1 MVRSKKLGFYHS
13 GQFSG
18 YFIPR
23 FPSVGFKFIA
33 TAQIINCNDPPLSTA
48 AMPPKRKNEG
58 STTPKPAKKAKTSGT
73 PTRTSPRNKTGSET
87 PPATTTGKK
96 PRKPAHP
103 GSKAVKA
110 PDEDANFEWEILDGD
125 ERSTLVVGK
134 DQSNRLTLTFHHRH
148 DRNEKDRVFTYER
161 REATDIDWNNKDHIR
176 DINKW
181 RNQIFV
187 QNMKFP
193 PKVTHTPWTPFETAY
208 LELFHEKLL
217 EAATGKTD
225 TFIAPHNELI
235 FEAFNDYFEGR
246 TDIRDK
252 SDEVIEEALG
262 TRPPGGLNSYLN
274 RAGTNIRGLR
284 DRMRALEPKLKK
296 SKKEDAWMP
305 DITDDEIEQY
315 IKGEWESA
323 VDTTAAVA
331 AATSNDDGEEED
343 EEQDEDEVQEEEDE
357 DQAEEEDNGNVSD
370 GSTLTTPPN
379 TDEELESMEIAE
391 RERQAKRLI
400 VKLKLK
406 PSTAS
411 KFPGSK
417 RPTTKPTTTK
427 PTVTKPT
434 TTKPTTTKPTTTKPT
449 TSNPASNTRSTSK
462 ATSGR
467 SSTRSSS
474 PLPREKSTKKTSPA
488 KKTMTD
494 PRKATEAPETTEV
507 PEAPEPKGKPR
518 WVKPAETPVIPDPL
532 EAFAADKAAGWKW
545 SPMPKSDEEAV
556 ALHRASKPAGSVDNT
571 WNHQAIKD
579 LDKRIKKN
587 ENYKD
592 YNHEMFNNDFNSTYK
607 LDTARFNGENWH
619 DESAREKGAAAV
631 TAMLNTANIPPLGY
645 MGDLKDLVTKKQL
658 PEDELVLAESRDAAI
673 KKKNKLIM
681 KKHTP
686 KKGQPRQ
693 RDVMSDSDSTG
704 DESVDDEDEDD
715 DDDDV

>member
-1 MVRSKKLGFYHS
+1 
-13 GQFSG
+13 
-18 YFIPR
+18 
-23 FPSVGFKFIA
+23 
-33 TAQIINCNDPPLSTA
+33 
-48 AMPPKRKNEG
+48 MPPKRKG
-58 STTPKPAKKAKTSGT
+58 DAVTPPKPAKKAKTGGT

-87 PPATTTGKK
+87 PPATSTGKK

-161 REATDIDWNNKDHIR
+161 REATDIDWNSKDHIR

-225 TFIAPHNELI
+225 TFVAPHNEVI
-235 FEAFNDYFEGR
+235 YKAFNDYFEDR

-252 SDEVIEEALG
+252 SGKPIEEGLG

-274 RAGTNIRGLR
+274 RAGTTLRGLR
-284 DRMRALEPKLKK
+284 DRMGALKPKLKK
-296 SKKEDAWMP
+296 SKKEDTWMP
-305 DITDDEIEQY
+305 DITDDEIAQY
-315 IKGEWESA
+315 IKGERESA
-323 VDTTAAVA
+323 VDPAPA
-331 AATSNDDGEEED
+331 AADDEVNEEED
-343 EEQDEDEVQEEEDE
+343 DDEDQAEDEAEGEDE
-357 DQAEEEDNGNVSD
+357 DQAEEEDDGNISD
-370 GSTLTTPPN
+370 GSTLTTPPD
-379 TDEELESMEIAE
+379 TDEELESMEIFE
-391 RERQAKRLI
+391 REQQAKRLI

-427 PTVTKPT
+427 ST

-449 TSNPASNTRSTSK
+449 TSNPAPNTRSTSK

-467 SSTRSSS
+467 SSTRSS
-474 PLPREKSTKKTSPA
+474 PPPPPEKSTKKTSPA

-494 PRKATEAPETTEV
+494 ARKTTETPETTEV

-518 WVKPAETPVIPDPL
+518 WVKPAETAVIPDPP
-532 EAFAADKAAGWKW
+532 EVFAADKAAGWKW
-545 SPMPKSDEEAV
+545 SAMPKSDEEA
-556 ALHRASKPAGSVDNT
+556 LELQRASKPAGSVDNT
-571 WNHQAIKD
+571 WNHQAIED
-579 LDKRIKKN
+579 LDKRIKRN
-587 ENYKD
+587 EKYD
-592 YNHEMFNNDFNSTYK
+592 FDHEAFNSDLQEDPFVK
-607 LDTARFNGENWH
+607 KKAARREFEDWH
-619 DESAREKGAAAV
+619 EGHAREKGAAAV
-631 TAMLNTANIPPLGY
+631 TGLLNTADIPPVGY
-645 MGDLKDLVTKKQL
+645 TGDLKDLVTKKQL

-673 KKKNKLIM
+673 KKKDALIER
-681 KKHTP
+681 KFRP
-686 KKGQPRQ
+686 KKGQLQQ
-693 RDVMSDSDSTG
+693 RNVMDDSESTG
-704 DESVDDEDEDD
+704 DESVDDEDESEDD
-715 DDDDV
+715 DEEL

>member
-1 MVRSKKLGFYHS
+1 
-13 GQFSG
+13 
-18 YFIPR
+18 
-23 FPSVGFKFIA
+23 
-33 TAQIINCNDPPLSTA
+33 
-48 AMPPKRKNEG
+48 MPPKRKG
-58 STTPKPAKKAKTSGT
+58 DAVTPPKPAKKAKTGST
-73 PTRTSPRNKTGSET
+73 PTRTSPRSKTGSET
-87 PPATTTGKK
+87 PPATSTGKK

-125 ERSTLVVGK
+125 ERSTLVVGEAQPK
-134 DQSNRLTLTFHHRH
+134 RLTLTFHHRH
-148 DRNEKDRVFTYER
+148 DRNEKDRVFTYDR
-161 REATDIDWNNKDHIR
+161 KKATEINWNNKDHIR

-217 EAATGKTD
+217 EAAAGKTD
-225 TFIAPHNELI
+225 TFVAPHNELI

-252 SDEVIEEALG
+252 SNEVMEEALG

-315 IKGEWESA
+315 IKGEWEPA
-323 VDTTAAVA
+323 VDTTTAGDEGGEEDVDQA
-331 AATSNDDGEEED
+331 EEED
-343 EEQDEDEVQEEEDE
+343 EDQAEDEDE
-357 DQAEEEDNGNVSD
+357 DQAEEEDIGNVSD
-370 GSTLTTPPN
+370 GSTLTTPPD
-379 TDEELESMEIAE
+379 TDEELESMEILE
-391 RERQAKRLI
+391 REKQAKRLV
-400 VKLKLK
+400 VKLKLR

-411 KFPGSK
+411 RFPGSK
-417 RPTTKPTTTK
+417 RPTTKPTVTKPTIAK
-427 PTVTKPT
+427 PTVTKSTGGKHP
-434 TTKPTTTKPTTTKPT
+434 

-474 PLPREKSTKKTSPA
+474 PPPREKSTKKTSSA

-494 PRKATEAPETTEV
+494 PRKATETPEATEV

-518 WVKPAETPVIPDPL
+518 WVKPAETAVIPDPP
-532 EAFAADKAAGWKW
+532 EVFAAAKAAGWKW

-571 WNHQAIKD
+571 WNHQAIAD

-587 ENYKD
+587 EKYAFD
-592 YNHEMFNNDFNSTYK
+592 HEFFNNDLQEEPFVK
-607 LDTARFNGENWH
+607 KKAARREFEDWH
-619 DESAREKGAAAV
+619 EGHAREDGAAAV
-631 TAMLNTANIPPLGY
+631 TALLNTADIPPLGY
-645 MGDLKDLVTKKQL
+645 TGDLKDLVTKKQL

-673 KKKNKLIM
+673 KKKDALIER
-681 KKHTP
+681 KFRP
-686 KKGQPRQ
+686 KKGQLQQ
-693 RDVMSDSDSTG
+693 RNVMDDSESTG
-704 DESVDDEDEDD
+704 DESVDDEDDDDEDD
-715 DDDDV
+715 DEEL

>member
-1 MVRSKKLGFYHS
+1 
-13 GQFSG
+13 
-18 YFIPR
+18 
-23 FPSVGFKFIA
+23 
-33 TAQIINCNDPPLSTA
+33 
-48 AMPPKRKNEG
+48 MPPKRKGNAVT
-58 STTPKPAKKAKTSGT
+58 SPKPAKKAKTGGT
-73 PTRTSPRNKTGSET
+73 PTRTSPRKSPRNKKSGSET
-87 PPATTTGKK
+87 PPATSTGKK

-125 ERSTLVVGK
+125 ERSTLVVGEAQTK
-134 DQSNRLTLTFHHRH
+134 RLTLKFHHRH
-148 DRNEKDRVFTYER
+148 DKNESDRTFKYDR
-161 REATDIDWNNKDHIR
+161 RGEKEINWNNKDHIR

-225 TFIAPHNELI
+225 TFVAPHNELI

-246 TDIRDK
+246 TDVPDK
-252 SDEVIEEALG
+252 SGEPMEEALG

-274 RAGTNIRGLR
+274 RAGTKIRGLR

-305 DITDDEIEQY
+305 TITDDEIEQY

-323 VDTTAAVA
+323 VDTTAAVVT
-331 AATSNDDGEEED
+331 ATADDDGEEEEEEED
-343 EEQDEDEVQEEEDE
+343 EEQAEDEGEDEDE
-357 DQAEEEDNGNVSD
+357 DQAEDEDNGNVSD
-370 GSTLTTPPN
+370 GSTLTTPPE

-400 VKLKLK
+400 IKLKLK

-417 RPTTKPTTTK
+417 RPTTKPTAIKPTTTKPTTTK

-434 TTKPTTTKPTTTKPT
+434 TTKPI
-449 TSNPASNTRSTSK
+449 TSNPASNTRSTGK

-474 PLPREKSTKKTSPA
+474 PPPREKSTKKTSPT

-494 PRKATEAPETTEV
+494 PRKATEAPEPKSKPRVVKPVETPPIPTHPDVIADLKAKGYTWTEL
-507 PEAPEPKGKPR
+507 PKNNEEAIKAHREAQNAKPSENAWIEPTKKNLEDRIGRQTSADFNREFFNKDLKEKYEGKGKMVNVED
-518 WVKPAETPVIPDPL
+518 WYEK
-532 EAFAADKAAGWKW
+532 
-545 SPMPKSDEEAV
+545 
-556 ALHRASKPAGSVDNT
+556 
-571 WNHQAIKD
+571 
-579 LDKRIKKN
+579 
-587 ENYKD
+587 
-592 YNHEMFNNDFNSTYK
+592 
-607 LDTARFNGENWH
+607 
-619 DESAREKGAAAV
+619 SARRAGAAEV
-631 TAMLNTANIPPLGY
+631 TALLNTADIPPLGY
-645 MGDLKDLVTKKQL
+645 TGDIRDLHKKRL
-658 PEDELVLAESRDAAI
+658 LSEDELELADAREVAIPRMHEAVERARQMKVKEESDKDPNLKA
-673 KKKNKLIM
+673 
-681 KKHTP
+681 KHDRATAMQ
-686 KKGQPRQ
+686 K
-693 RDVMSDSDSTG
+693 DVAYDSDITTSGEDT
-704 DESVDDEDEDD
+704 DEEA
-715 DDDDV
+715 